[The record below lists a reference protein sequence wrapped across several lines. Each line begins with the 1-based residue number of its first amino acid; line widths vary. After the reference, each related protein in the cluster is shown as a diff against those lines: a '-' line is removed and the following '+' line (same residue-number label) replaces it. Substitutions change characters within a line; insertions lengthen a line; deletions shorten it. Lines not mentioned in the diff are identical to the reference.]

1 VIAQQPLSY
10 YAFVAGKRLGENPW
24 SPTSSEDGP
33 PHIAEVDSAIARAEL
48 LERLGMDTEAKFEYD
63 ALDDAASASNDRALA
78 IAYAFAEHGQASRG
92 IRIAQKLADGGRR
105 DVRVYRVLFPLVNY
119 DELTRNATANHLDP
133 ALVAA
138 IIRQESSFNPRAISV
153 ANARGL
159 MQVLPSVGEEV
170 ARTLKFPVWNP
181 SLLLDPD
188 ANLQL
193 GTSHLASYIK
203 QYGALPRVLA
213 AYNAGGSRVN
223 RWSTKKGMEDPEIF
237 IERIPYVETRD
248 YVRIVMRNA
257 AVYQTLAAK
266 R

>member
-1 VIAQQPLSY
+1 MDIVFASGQRS
-10 YAFVAGKRLGENPW
+10 
-24 SPTSSEDGP
+24 
-33 PHIAEVDSAIARAEL
+33 
-48 LERLGMDTEAKFEYD
+48 LESLC
-63 ALDDAASASNDRALA
+63 
-78 IAYAFAEHGQASRG
+78 IAFATTDRISFPASSTDVQE
-92 IRIAQKLADGGRR
+92 AADGVIRLLGSRKKLSSHDASPPQGTPAYIR
-105 DVRVYRVLFPLVNY
+105 NY
-119 DELTRNATANHLDP
+119 LRE
-133 ALVAA
+133 
-138 IIRQESSFNPRAISV
+138 V